1 MAERLA
7 DAPIQAFLA
16 TRPVVVLATLQPDGA
31 PLAAAM
37 WVLAGPDRLTMIS
50 VADTQKVR
58 NITRDPRVS
67 VVAEAGTDADI
78 RGVTVQ
84 GRAELLED
92 SPGRSA
98 LVERFVAR
106 YPGVERRWRGRALP
120 ADRVMFQVVPE
131 KVWSWGLPA

>member
-7 DAPIQAFLA
+7 DRRIQAFLA
-16 TRPVVVLATLQPDGA
+16 TRPVVVLATLQPDGG
-31 PLAAAM
+31 PLAVAM
-37 WVLAGPDRLTMIS
+37 WALPGPDRLTMIS
-50 VADTQKVR
+50 VADNQKVR
-58 NITRDPRVS
+58 NMMRDPRVS

-78 RGVTVQ
+78 QGVTVQ
-84 GRAELLED
+84 GRVEFLAD
-92 SPGRSA
+92 SPGRAA

-120 ADRVMFQVVPE
+120 ADRVLFQVVPE

>member
-1 MAERLA
+1 
-7 DAPIQAFLA
+7 
-16 TRPVVVLATLQPDGA
+16 
-31 PLAAAM
+31 
-37 WVLAGPDRLTMIS
+37 MIS
-50 VADTQKVR
+50 VADTRKVR
-58 NITRDPRVS
+58 NMMRDPRVA

-84 GRAELLED
+84 GRVERLDD
-92 SPGRSA
+92 SPARSA

-131 KVWSWGLPA
+131 KVWSWGLPV